1 MQAHHQEMIFS
12 RGQANARTR
21 RSLGFSSAEV
31 LLSLLVGT
39 MVAFSIST
47 RFADP
52 AGPGVGEEIER
63 DLGEISAALHRYYQD
78 NEVYPTNAQG
88 LEALIQR
95 PGNLPSPPRWRDSG
109 YLERMPL
116 DPWGNRYRYLYPG
129 LHGDFDVYSL
139 GADNAPG
146 GQGEDAD
153 IGNWAG

>member
-1 MQAHHQEMIFS
+1 MIVS
-12 RGQANARTR
+12 RGQANAAIR

-39 MVAFSIST
+39 VLALSVSIRFSDRTATTAES
-47 RFADP
+47 
-52 AGPGVGEEIER
+52 EIEQ
-63 DLGEISAALHRYYQD
+63 DLGEIAAALHHYHRD
-78 NEVYPTNAQG
+78 NEVYPANAQG
-88 LEALIQR
+88 LEALVKR
-95 PGNLPSPPRWRDSG
+95 PGNLPLAPRWREDG
-109 YLERMPL
+109 YLERVPL

-146 GQGEDAD
+146 GEGENAD